1 MKKLKFIT
9 SKKGVISLFGV
20 LVALIS
26 VIMLCGY
33 LDLTQTTHVVEEIQ
47 SIMDITALSTLQ
59 GSVDAEG
66 VRFDRMTI
74 RSYEHFI
81 PNPATGKSPADLQ
94 KVNSET
100 DKDTLLTMLKADGEL
115 AKTTIWIDGT
125 NANNVNQVTVRNIL
139 LKNYNYYLQKLLY
152 TGTDGS
158 SDPLLD
164 YSSSNIGN
172 TNEYNK
178 ESIIKKYEI
187 REFNAELIYSSWGVD
202 AEDKEG
208 YQAIPQAYIDT
219 TVILYLGV
227 EPTFSSMNVSVEE
240 SHVYNALTSSNS
252 SSKLQVEGYTDDG
265 LLVVSIRTL
274 ARMTVQG
281 FVSSNDTPDISDVT
295 VSYDSLPY
303 TPEEYFDITAD
314 GTVTGFSE
322 KYYALPEA
330 DRPKAIKM
338 PITIK
343 GITPVKIG
351 NQAFAGPDDKI
362 VMMVLPASIKSIGTE
377 AFAGATYLKDFGFMG
392 TSQLTSMGEGAF
404 KGCTALLHFV
414 SPKGLTSIPT
424 SAFEN
429 CANMTAF
436 SFSSALTTIGDDAF
450 KNCTRLN
457 GALNLPSSVT
467 TVGSYA
473 FYNCTSISSLQISK
487 KLSNL
492 GTSAFAKML
501 KLSTIKVESGNSNF
515 VALENVLY
523 QRLSD
528 GTYALIL
535 YPATKAIT
543 TYTIPLVN
551 SQLVTQIA
559 DYAFYGNKTLQE
571 IYYNTDDVS
580 EEKNMMHGI
589 QKVGNNAFEKCS
601 ALKTLQFAGDLT
613 DDAGNIIRKGLNSIG
628 TDAFNATSSLSL
640 VYIDKFK
647 NTVSGSP
654 WGANTDITTI
664 RWKAD
669 DGFNWSKVYKY
680 TAGGEITGL
689 TAYGA
694 KLVLEEGL
702 DLIIPDVID
711 DPYWGEV
718 IITGIGNNA
727 FSCRKEDAEY
737 ADANKKITKIEIVAQ
752 ITYIGKNAFRGTSLS
767 TFVLPDNVKTVGS
780 YAFAESAIT
789 SFEIKETVDTTFG
802 DGVFMS
808 SALLDFKLTK
818 NVVAM
823 GSEMFKDCKEL
834 TSFTFESKISEI
846 PAYTFSGCKKLSS
859 VVIPATVKVVGAYA
873 FENCSV
879 LNSIGD
885 VQKIETV
892 KTYAF
897 TGCSTIAQFWFT
909 DNIKVIEQMAF
920 FQATNLEQINLEVE
934 EDSVLGAPW
943 GAESYTNIVW
953 LNSKWV
959 KYYTYERYGT
969 NMWRITGLSDVGI
982 EALRTKALTD
992 FQTPP
997 QYLREN
1003 VISITFRDSDY
1014 TYLKNLTS
1022 MRFNISYKGGY
1033 ELYPNVFANCT
1044 SLTDVT
1050 FPMGISK
1057 IGENAFKGC
1066 TSLKK
1071 IAVPSDVTSI
1081 GQSAFEGCTSM
1092 TLASLGTGTKVLQ
1105 PYLFKGCTSLNQ
1117 LILMGDVTTIGT
1129 KAFENC
1135 KSLPSFNI
1143 LKTVSSIGDY
1153 AFQGCIALETVT
1165 SEAAP
1170 LTQINTGV
1178 FKDCTKLKTIML
1190 PEKVTTIKNNAF
1202 ENCNKL
1208 ETIGN
1213 YSTSALTTIE
1223 TKAFY
1228 CAGLKTIPSFPKLTT
1243 IGESAFE
1250 SAGVVTIQAQPSLT
1264 TIGKNAFLNST
1275 VATINSNPNLTT
1287 IGETA
1292 FKNTKIGVLTSQ
1304 PKLTSIGEAAF
1315 EGCTSLTKIEDQNAL
1330 TSISKQAFSGCN
1342 LLISVGSLD
1351 SVTTIYEQAFA
1362 GCAELTTFP
1371 EENKLTTVKSQA
1383 FVACIGLETIKFG
1396 TGISTIANDALS
1408 GCTALSKIYI
1418 NRPEYNDY
1426 QTNTSRKKTITGT
1439 EAWGAPSTA
1448 TVYWSN
1454 TLLIDG
1460 VNAKG
1465 SDVVCVKKVIALNA
1479 KTSKASYTVSIKY
1492 NGDIN
1497 DLSGYYIE
1505 EDSLSGSM
1513 PNTTETDTSVTFD
1526 FWKASNN
1533 YIILSMEDI
1542 YGNDGWIMFDINN
1555 SIQLGKSSVHIQPN
1569 LDGTGSA
1576 NSMDWKKYVEVW
1588 YSGDVNDIDVKKGN
1602 HIMATTF
1609 LELTP
1614 SNAASYSSSVDTS
1627 ADWVIQIGQ
1636 GLVSGTDEIIVSGS
1650 DCESKTITANCTQH
1664 IRWYLNTEQTSL
1676 YGAQGS
1682 ATLYYTGAWYYLNS
1696 IKTGGVNSIG
1706 TAGITAPEAGDGYGG
1721 SEYALYF
1728 KYKCTAKGTATI
1740 TDAEKSNSST
1750 YVAKTAAKPFQWE
1763 DKFDV
1768 SQHTTSF
1775 TFTYGVWLSSHRV
1788 GSSYDGITYTGPFND
1803 PAYFTCTHMY
1813 INSEGN
1819 WATGSSDFY
1828 HTFDGTTLLYGMQNG
1843 MHSSWQIGVHR
1854 YEQYYDN
1861 KTRSLISLKNDVQVT
1876 AIQE

>member
-414 SPKGLTSIPT
+414 SPKGLTSIPA

-640 VYIDKFK
+640 VYIDKLK

-680 TAGGEITGL
+680 TADGEITGL

-718 IITGIGNNA
+718 VITGIGNNA

-737 ADANKKITKIEIVAQ
+737 ADANKKITKLEIVAQ

-767 TFVLPDNVKTVGS
+767 TFVLPDNVTTVGS

-834 TSFTFESKISEI
+834 TNFTFESKIAEI

-909 DNIKVIEQMAF
+909 ENIKVIEQMAF

-1003 VISITFRDSDY
+1003 IISITFRDSDY

-1135 KSLPSFNI
+1135 QSLPSFNI
-1143 LKTVSSIGDY
+1143 LKSVSSIGDY

-1178 FKDCTKLKTIML
+1178 FKDCTKLKTIAL

-1202 ENCNKL
+1202 DNCIKL

-1228 CAGLKTIPSFPKLTT
+1228 GCSKLATLQSFPKLAT

-1250 SAGVVTIQAQPSLT
+1250 NSGVVTIQAQPSLT

-1275 VATINSNPNLTT
+1275 VKTINTNPKLTT
-1287 IGETA
+1287 IGEAA
-1292 FKNTKIGVLTSQ
+1292 FKGTNIVSLTSQPALTSIGESAFENCESMTQIGSQ
-1304 PKLTSIGEAAF
+1304 PKLTSI
-1315 EGCTSLTKIEDQNAL
+1315 
-1330 TSISKQAFSGCN
+1330 SKSAFSGCR
-1342 LLISVGSLD
+1342 LLVQVAALD
-1351 SVTTIYEQAFA
+1351 SVTTINEKAFA
-1362 GCAELTTFP
+1362 GCAELVEFP
-1371 EENKLTTVKSQA
+1371 QINTLTTIKSQA
-1383 FVACIGLETIKFG
+1383 FVACIGLDRITLG
-1396 TGISTIANDALS
+1396 TSISNIANDAFS

-1418 NRPEYNDY
+1418 KRSEYSDY
-1426 QTNTSRKKTITGT
+1426 QTNTSRVKNVSGT

-1454 TLLIDG
+1454 TLMVG
-1460 VNAKG
+1460 QKNAYG
-1465 SDVVCVKKVIALNA
+1465 SDVVCVEQKATLNA
-1479 KTSKASYTVSIKY
+1479 KTAKETKRVFFKY
-1492 NGDIN
+1492 NGDTN
-1497 DLSGYYIE
+1497 DLTFTWENKAGLTSANVTFTEVDDEWYDFVFTKSTSDYLVW
-1505 EDSLSGSM
+1505 SLSDM
-1513 PNTTETDTSVTFD
+1513 
-1526 FWKASNN
+1526 
-1533 YIILSMEDI
+1533 
-1542 YGNDGWIMFDINN
+1542 YGNDGLIKFDVEDSIELSSDSITIKVPFTSTN
-1555 SIQLGKSSVHIQPN
+1555 SAVCISNGVGI
-1569 LDGTGSA
+1569 
-1576 NSMDWKKYVEVW
+1576 Y
-1588 YSGDVNDIDVKKGN
+1588 YSGDASTLTVTSSDKWLASSGILPVNMPKEYTV
-1602 HIMATTF
+1602 
-1609 LELTP
+1609 P
-1614 SNAASYSSSVDTS
+1614 SDADKAAHVTSGSYS
-1627 ADWVIQIGQ
+1627 
-1636 GLVSGTDEIIVSGS
+1636 
-1650 DCESKTITANCTQH
+1650 
-1664 IRWYLNTEQTSL
+1664 
-1676 YGAQGS
+1676 
-1682 ATLYYTGAWYYLNS
+1682 
-1696 IKTGGVNSIG
+1696 
-1706 TAGITAPEAGDGYGG
+1706 
-1721 SEYALYF
+1721 
-1728 KYKCTAKGTATI
+1728 GTATI
-1740 TDAEKSNSST
+1740 TVSDGTISETFSCKVEQSLKWDTPDSYTNELAYDSLRTIAFYYTGTCGGDTSRSLAKLTKNLTGSTNTSQGIGSGNGSIQGGSISTHFHTNVTLKTAGTLTISDGTASILKNLNWKDWWSPASNTVDGWNWSENIWISSGHISYYCTKLTYHGPYNSESNFMATVSGDKATAKYVPGSGVYVSITGPKGGGSQSIQDSISVFVSRKQIDGRSPCNSSW
-1750 YVAKTAAKPFQWE
+1750 VE
-1763 DKFDV
+1763 
-1768 SQHTTSF
+1768 
-1775 TFTYGVWLSSHRV
+1775 
-1788 GSSYDGITYTGPFND
+1788 IT
-1803 PAYFTCTHMY
+1803 
-1813 INSEGN
+1813 
-1819 WATGSSDFY
+1819 
-1828 HTFDGTTLLYGMQNG
+1828 LYKQ
-1843 MHSSWQIGVHR
+1843 
-1854 YEQYYDN
+1854 
-1861 KTRSLISLKNDVQVT
+1861 
-1876 AIQE
+1876 